1 MPKKL
6 FFNLP
11 EEKQARITQTAL
23 IEFAEKTYNESST
36 NRIVKKAGISK
47 GSLFKYFHTKEDL
60 FFYVLDYVL
69 GNFIS
74 ELSGEAVNLSDDL
87 LERVVQYV
95 EIEFSWYLRN
105 PAQYKLIQKAFF
117 DENSEIFPKIEK
129 RYELVGDRFYDRLF
143 QGIIFD
149 KFKWGKQKILNVLKW
164 LLKGFND
171 ELIKKTILNDNNI
184 KSVKENYLRELREY
198 LTIIKEGLCKEAKNN
213 V

>member
-6 FFNLP
+6 FCNLP
-11 EEKQARITQTAL
+11 KEKQARITQAAL
-23 IEFAEKTYNESST
+23 IEFTEKTYNESST

-60 FFYVLDYVL
+60 FFYVLDSVL

-74 ELSGEAVNLSDDL
+74 ELSGEVANLSDDL
-87 LERVVQYV
+87 LERVVQYA

-117 DENSEIFPKIEK
+117 DESSEIFSKIEK

-143 QGIIFD
+143 QEIRFD
-149 KFKWGKQKILNVLKW
+149 HLQWDKSKILDILKW
-164 LLKGFND
+164 LLKGFNEEFINKTVRD
-171 ELIKKTILNDNNI
+171 DNEINYLKEL
-184 KSVKENYLRELREY
+184 YLRELQDY
-198 LTIIKEGLCKEAKNN
+198 MTILQAGLYR
-213 V
+213 